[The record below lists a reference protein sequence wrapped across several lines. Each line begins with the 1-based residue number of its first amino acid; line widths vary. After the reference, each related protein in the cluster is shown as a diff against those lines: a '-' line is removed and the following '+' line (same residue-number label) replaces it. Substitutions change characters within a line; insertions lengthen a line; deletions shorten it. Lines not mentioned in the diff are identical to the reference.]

1 MEIIKSLCPQP
12 TKQVI
17 IKKKFNIEARRTRY
31 QTRMQIWKIKVEIAS
46 ASPLKSKLFY

>member
-17 IKKKFNIEARRTRY
+17 IKKVQYRGSTSKLMNQVQNQDADMED
-31 QTRMQIWKIKVEIAS
+31 QS
-46 ASPLKSKLFY
+46 GNCPLKSKLFY